1 MATDYDA
8 LVLRAE
14 TAANNAADSAE
25 QAAADRQAVEQL
37 TLTINNEQA
46 VSIQNSKEEIRQ
58 AIVAKGQECDTSVA
72 FADYA
77 DKILSITTEAGGVD
91 TSNDTVTADS
101 MLLGVTA
108 HNAAGVQITGTIATS
123 TPTIEDNLVTIP
135 AGHIASDTTLTVDE
149 AATATVSDNTVTINK
164 GYTSKEYV
172 VSVATAGAVVT
183 DRNVVTVPKGWHDG
197 STVTLV
203 SRSLPNISIAVDSDS
218 GRVTASYTA
227 EEGWHNAG
235 TIDAAETLDVQAA
248 QTYTP
253 GTADITIPAYK
264 FLTGAQTIKGEPNLI
279 AENIPSDMNFF
290 GIQGT
295 REIGATGEGGSCKFY
310 ECSAVIEQSEGGVL
324 VSGITD
330 TNVYAD
336 DEINGLYTYGELT
349 DCVATTGYTHEK
361 GKMWIY
367 KHPDYVFWLITQSK
381 QAPDPGTSVAYC
393 RGEANENPWELAYDW
408 TLNSGS
414 GEVVVEQ
421 APPADAS
428 WTGYEWNLVEKEIAS
443 EPVFDYS
450 FILFGGPNAKAF
462 SGEYKPTDATKDKT
476 GTEIVYTAGDNK
488 FCFCNPALGYWVLST
503 DGSSASEFRTNSD
516 SLTNPWDAGRSGW
529 YNQEAGNIDSKIYA
543 QTPAAVTGY
552 IVSANENSTLP
563 SSTYDY
569 GMYTD
574 SGETSDGVPVYTN
587 DVGQKLYRITFE
599 SYGTYWCVFNTVTT
613 PNNMESTYTYVES
626 TSDTP
631 PDTIGAVTVQP
642 YAAPEASDPEVIKVY
657 EKSSTITEGLS
668 WTSVKPKVGKSY
680 TEDAL
685 VEVASLYQVIDE
697 ESSSSSSSSS
707 GEVEDSSSSS
717 SSSSDSSSTDTPSG
731 NIAFTVTHTNAVSV
745 DFTGNYC
752 DTGVQYQNQV
762 AYIHE
767 EDDDKTGTTPVRFAL
782 YNEGKWGFYKDPFY
796 YISGG
801 DFASLYFYAN
811 SSSNSPIGLT
821 YVDNLGGHGT
831 LNVSSYGGGSTDS
844 SSSSSSS
851 ESTGDAEAVVYP
863 DKISVS
869 GTTGSGVWN
878 VDGVYTKTDTLN
890 DDKPTYENEYK
901 SNQYIKYSDGY
912 WRIYSYDAVSSECL
926 YTCQT
931 EGELDLSVTWTG
943 NDAHISGSATV
954 AEYTDSDEDASDV
967 VFSVTGVESPE
978 NLNGTYTL
986 VSGVASIKGSCRWE
1000 NGAGG
1005 VVSPYNGNGTVFWM
1019 MWNSSDSEPSNPGM
1033 ARFYNGD
1040 DGMPWEGSWETSYGT
1055 GTAVVTH
1062 GSGSNGG
1069 STGTESDVL
1078 VVSGA
1083 YGEGN
1088 DIDGEYTL
1096 KDTTATGTNRVW
1108 TNGTYD
1114 IFYLSNGVD
1123 SMPSWILAPASAHQ
1137 SYDYY
1142 IYNSPENITNDD
1154 GSSRTWNYQSSAC
1167 SLKVTKKM
1175 SSDDTQTTGYT
1186 TFTVG
1191 GVSSFS
1197 GVNTTYTKVSGE
1209 GRTAVYSAPDAS
1221 GYGSSWKVHVR
1232 TYNEVDRWVIEDGD
1246 SKSVVVV
1253 YATANLDA
1261 EHPWE
1266 VTEWYD
1272 DNDFSAPT
1280 VTFTNLA

>member
-14 TAANNAADSAE
+14 TAANNAAASAE

-123 TPTIEDNLVTIP
+123 TPTIDDNLITIP

-149 AATATVSDNTVTINK
+149 AATATVLDNTVTINK

-295 REIGATGEGGSCKFY
+295 REIGTTGEGGSCKFY

-393 RGEANENPWELAYDW
+393 RCEANENPWELAYDW
-408 TLNSGS
+408 TLNAGS

-428 WTGYEWNLVEKEIAS
+428 WTGYEWVRKEETKTEPDTEAEVTSFVISDSGISGLDGTFNKSSDTYGDKPVYINTSNMYCWYYSNLWI
-443 EPVFDYS
+443 
-450 FILFGGPNAKAF
+450 I
-462 SGEYKPTDATKDKT
+462 TAT
-476 GTEIVYTAGDNK
+476 VDN
-488 FCFCNPALGYWVLST
+488 LST
-503 DGSSASEFRTNSD
+503 VYAHSASTSPEC
-516 SLTNPWDAGRSGW
+516 PWDATTW
-529 YNQEAGNIDSKIYA
+529 YG
-543 QTPAAVTGY
+543 TW
-552 IVSANENSTLP
+552 ANENQLTNMVV
-563 SSTYDY
+563 TADY
-569 GMYTD
+569 PT
-574 SGETSDGVPVYTN
+574 
-587 DVGQKLYRITFE
+587 K
-599 SYGTYWCVFNTVTT
+599 
-613 PNNMESTYTYVES
+613 
-626 TSDTP
+626 
-631 PDTIGAVTVQP
+631 
-642 YAAPEASDPEVIKVY
+642 EVNIVDY
-657 EKSSTITEGLS
+657 EKSSTITEGLA
-668 WTSVKPKVGKSY
+668 WTSVKPEVGKTY

-697 ESSSSSSSSS
+697 SSSSSSSSSS
-707 GEVEDSSSSS
+707 GEVEDSSSSSSSSSDGGGTDTPETTDVVFTVTGSSMVDLNGDWIEESGNGYVKADDSTKKCTMDYGPGFWRFWSTVTDVTLMYETTGISNPWDSNASWYSRGGEYYESSMTITKAGSSESSSS

-731 NIAFTVTHTNAVSV
+731 NIAFTVTHTNADSV

-767 EDDDKTGTTPVRFAL
+767 EDADKTGTTPVRFVL
-782 YNEGKWGFYKDPFY
+782 YNDGKWGFYKDPFY

-821 YVDNLGGHGT
+821 YVDNLGDQGT
-831 LNVSSYGGGSTDS
+831 LNVSSYEGGSTDS
-844 SSSSSSS
+844 SSSSDSSS
-851 ESTGDAEAVVYP
+851 
-863 DKISVS
+863 
-869 GTTGSGVWN
+869 
-878 VDGVYTKTDTLN
+878 
-890 DDKPTYENEYK
+890 
-901 SNQYIKYSDGY
+901 
-912 WRIYSYDAVSSECL
+912 
-926 YTCQT
+926 T
-931 EGELDLSVTWTG
+931 E
-943 NDAHISGSATV
+943 
-954 AEYTDSDEDASDV
+954 
-967 VFSVTGVESPE
+967 
-978 NLNGTYTL
+978 
-986 VSGVASIKGSCRWE
+986 
-1000 NGAGG
+1000 
-1005 VVSPYNGNGTVFWM
+1005 
-1019 MWNSSDSEPSNPGM
+1019 
-1033 ARFYNGD
+1033 
-1040 DGMPWEGSWETSYGT
+1040 
-1055 GTAVVTH
+1055 
-1062 GSGSNGG
+1062 
-1069 STGTESDVL
+1069 TESDVL
-1078 VVSGA
+1078 IVSGA

-1114 IFYLSNGVD
+1114 IFYLSDGVD

-1175 SSDDTQTTGYT
+1175 SSDEQQSSSSSSSSSSSENAGDTEAVVYPNKLSVAGSTGAGVWIVDGVYT
-1186 TFTVG
+1186 KTDTLNEDKPTYENEYKSNQYIKYSDG
-1191 GVSSFS
+1191 YWRIYSYDAVSSEGLYTCYTEGELDLSVTWTGHDAHVSGSVTVAEYTDSDENASDAVFSVTGVESPENLNGTYTLVS
-1197 GVNTTYTKVSGE
+1197 GVTSIKGSCRWENGNGGIVSPYQYNGLMWMMWNSSGSEPSNPGGAQFYNIDGGMPWKGE
-1209 GRTAVYSAPDAS
+1209 WVSNHGTGPIAVTQGS
-1221 GYGSSWKVHVR
+1221 GSG
-1232 TYNEVDRWVIEDGD
+1232 DG
-1246 SKSVVVV
+1246 
-1253 YATANLDA
+1253 A
-1261 EHPWE
+1261 E
-1266 VTEWYD
+1266 
-1272 DNDFSAPT
+1272 
-1280 VTFTNLA
+1280 